1 LNRDVFLRLLQLA
14 DSGFPTGAFSFS
26 QGLEGLADA
35 GLLRSDADLTAV
47 IRAQVEESLAGVE
60 LPALFHAHRAAV
72 AGDVA
77 ALLAIDA
84 YVSALKPVPALRAG
98 SVKVGRRF
106 VESAAPLLESPFLSA
121 YRTAVLKGVAPGH
134 HAVAFGAAMH
144 GAGLGEAMAAL
155 AFGAGFV
162 QGQTA
167 AAVRL
172 GLIGQAA
179 AQRIIGGLH
188 DDVLAAVA
196 RAERMAL
203 DDMGGYLPL
212 VDFAGLRQA
221 TLPSRLFAS

>member
-1 LNRDVFLRLLQLA
+1 MNGRLLLRLLQLA
-14 DSGFPTGAFSFS
+14 DSGFPTGAFAFS

-35 GLLRSDADLTAV
+35 GLIRGEADVAEL

-60 LPALFHAHRAAV
+60 LPALIHAHRAAV
-72 AGDVA
+72 AGDLD
-77 ALLAIDA
+77 ALLAIDEF
-84 YVSALKPVPALRAG
+84 VNALKPVPALRAG

-106 VESAAPLLESPFLSA
+106 LESAAPLIGGQFVAS
-121 YRTAVLKGVAPGH
+121 YRAAVLNGDTPGH
-134 HAVAFGAAMH
+134 HAVAFGVGMH
-144 GAGLGEAMAAL
+144 GAGLDATTAAL

-179 AQRIIGGLH
+179 AQRIIAGLH
-188 DDVLAAVA
+188 GDVLAAVA
-196 RAERMAL
+196 RAERASL
-203 DDMGGYLPL
+203 DEMGGYLPL
-212 VDFAGLRQA
+212 VDVAGLRQP